1 MPRLRHG
8 STSPGSRRS
17 DREQVRISMQRRT
30 IEADLIIGP
39 ELSGMRIDRVASE
52 VLPEF
57 SRTQLSG
64 WIKAGYLTVDG
75 KVVAP
80 KHRVTGGERL
90 RLEAELPGQ
99 SAWHT
104 PQRIRFTVVYE
115 DDDLLVIDK
124 PAGVVVHPGAGNP
137 DQTLVNGLLAH
148 RPALGALP
156 RAGLVH
162 RLDKDTSGLMI
173 VAATPT
179 ALRDLIAALAQRRI
193 ERRYCAVAEGVLSGG
208 RDIEAPIGRDP
219 HDRLRQRVVEGGRF
233 ALTHVRVRERFRAH
247 TLIEAKL
254 STGRTHQIRVHL
266 SAIGYP
272 LLGDRRYGARG
283 RLPPS
288 PSPLLVATVQAFRR
302 QALHAEGLVLAHPLT
317 GAALAFESPPP
328 IDFLHLLAALRED
341 HRERR

>member
-1 MPRLRHG
+1 MG
-8 STSPGSRRS
+8 
-17 DREQVRISMQRRT
+17 QVWISMQSRT
-30 IEADLIIGP
+30 VEADLIIRP
-39 ELSGMRIDRVASE
+39 ELSGMRVDRVASE
-52 VLPEF
+52 LLPEY

-64 WIKAGYLTVDG
+64 WIKAGCLTLDG
-75 KVVAP
+75 RAVAP
-80 KHRVTGGERL
+80 KHRVAGGERL
-90 RLEAELPGQ
+90 RLNAELADP
-99 SAWHT
+99 SAWHM
-104 PQRIRFTVVYE
+104 PQHVGFIVVHE

-137 DQTLVNGLLAH
+137 DHTLVNGLLAH
-148 RPALGALP
+148 RPGLAALP

-173 VAATPT
+173 VAASPA
-179 ALRDLIAALAQRRI
+179 ALRDLIAALAERRI

-247 TLIEAKL
+247 TLVEAKL

-266 SAIGYP
+266 SAIGHP

-283 RLPPS
+283 RLPPA

-302 QALHAEGLVLAHPLT
+302 QALHAEGLSLRHPLT
-317 GAALAFESPPP
+317 GAVLAFESPPP
-328 IDFLHLLAALRED
+328 ADFLHLLAALRED